1 MAGPS
6 DAPRV
11 SVRLLGPL
19 EVRVDG
25 AVVDVGGPRARS
37 VLALLALSAGTALTT
52 RRLVEV
58 LWDTAPPQ
66 AAANTVQVYV
76 SRLRR
81 ALCPP
86 GMESPLRTVPGGY
99 LLALP
104 PEAVDV
110 LAFEGLTEQGHA
122 LLTAGDAAGAIRTL
136 ARSLA
141 LWRGPALPDLAE
153 VAGGAAVLARV
164 EARRLAATIDR
175 IDADLRLGGHV
186 RVLPELQELV
196 RLRPLDEGL
205 VARLMMTLYRC
216 GRQGEALEAYTKVSR
231 RLADELG
238 VDPGP
243 QLREV
248 HGEVLRH
255 ELAPAPPVTA
265 PADAL
270 PTGTAPTGALPTGT
284 APTGPLPT
292 GTIPTELAPE
302 ADPGDASV
310 PGTVP
315 GATPGGRIGP
325 GPAAFVP
332 PWGPLIGRRDE
343 LTRALELVADPA
355 VRLVTLVGPGGTGKT
370 RLAQELAAV
379 LSGTATS
386 ACPEAERSPGD
397 GARMVTLVG
406 LAAVRDAGELPVEV
420 CRVLDAAPGWAG
432 EPLLDVAV
440 RALAGHRA
448 VLVLDNV
455 EQMADGPALGPDL
468 DDLLSGAADLTV
480 VCTSRSAL
488 RLRGEYLLP
497 LEPLPLPEVGAA
509 DVDAVLRSDA
519 VRLFR
524 ARAAAAWPSFEV
536 TEENAPAVAQ
546 VCRMLDGLPLALE
559 LAAARIRVLPPGQML
574 ARVGRRLQLLTGGG
588 RDLPER
594 HRSMRAALDWSAQL
608 LDPVE
613 ATVFAQLSV
622 FAGGWTVEAA
632 EAVCRPGD
640 AEEDGEVVDVL
651 ARLADRSLVAGDGNG
666 RLSML
671 ETIRDYAA
679 DVLAADGD
687 ADRVRDRHAHYYA
700 DLAEELGP
708 QCRTYPD
715 STTRSR
721 LDAEA
726 ANLAAA
732 LDHAQA
738 SGDVALLG
746 RLVLG
751 LLDYWFFSGRIAQAD
766 RWLGAAT
773 ATPLPPDLRT
783 RLRLYAGSLA
793 FIAADLARAAPSF
806 EEAVAAARELGDTA
820 LLARSLAG
828 LGATAR
834 FGGDLERALVLV
846 REALDLAEGAGLD
859 AMVPQLRNEVGE
871 LLDASGRPAEATPLF
886 EDYRRQALLDG
897 DRSNLAWACANLALQ
912 AQERAG
918 PQRASKLVAE
928 ALAAADEG
936 GAAPVRGDVRVVA
949 GLLALRAGQPERALG
964 LLREGLDLVHG
975 SGLLLSVADTV
986 SLIGAACTGLGLAE
1000 DGARLLATGRTWRRV
1015 RGLTANG
1022 RTMAAAITEA
1032 ERLTT
1037 AALPAEA
1044 LSWAEELGGRV
1055 PYGWVHTLDVP
1066 GPPGASQT
1074 PGASTVVNLRA
1085 PRGSDLTSR

>member
-1 MAGPS
+1 MTGPS
-6 DAPRV
+6 DVPRV

-58 LWDTAPPQ
+58 LWDTGPPQ
-66 AAANTVQVYV
+66 AAVNTVQVYV

-81 ALCPP
+81 AMCPP

-110 LAFEGLTEQGHA
+110 LEFEELTEQGHA
-122 LLTAGDAAGAIRTL
+122 LLTAGDAAGANRTL

-153 VAGGAAVLARV
+153 LAGAAAVLARV

-205 VARLMMTLYRC
+205 VTRLMVALYRC
-216 GRQGEALEAYTKVSR
+216 GRQGEALDAYTEVSR

-238 VDPGP
+238 IDPGP

-255 ELAPAPPVTA
+255 ELAPVPPGAA
-265 PADAL
+265 PA
-270 PTGTAPTGALPTGT
+270 
-284 APTGPLPT
+284 
-292 GTIPTELAPE
+292 
-302 ADPGDASV
+302 
-310 PGTVP
+310 
-315 GATPGGRIGP
+315 GRTGP
-325 GPAAFVP
+325 GPPAFVP
-332 PWGPLIGRRDE
+332 PRGPLIGRRDE

-355 VRLVTLVGPGGTGKT
+355 VRMVTLVGPGGTGKT

-379 LSGTATS
+379 LSGTTTS
-386 ACPEAERSPGD
+386 SCPEAERPPDD

-406 LAAVRDAGELPVEV
+406 LAAVRDAGELPAEV
-420 CRVLDAAPGWAG
+420 CRVLDAVPGWAG
-432 EPLLDVAV
+432 ESPLDVAV
-440 RALAGHRA
+440 RALAGRRA

-455 EQMADGPALGPDL
+455 EQMADGPSLVSDL
-468 DDLLSGAADLTV
+468 DDLLGGAADLTV

-497 LEPLPLPEVGAA
+497 LEPLPLPEAGAT

-519 VRLFR
+519 VRLFL

-536 TEENAPAVAQ
+536 TEENAAAVAQ

-594 HRSMRAALDWSAQL
+594 HRSMRAALDWNAQL

-640 AEEDGEVVDVL
+640 ADKNGEVVDVL
-651 ARLADRSLVAGDGNG
+651 ARLADRSLVAGDGGG

-687 ADRVRDRHAHYYA
+687 ADRVRDRHARYYA

-708 QCRTYPD
+708 QCRTSPD

-732 LDHAQA
+732 LDHAQDG
-738 SGDVALLG
+738 GDVALLG

-766 RWLGAAT
+766 RWLAAAT
-773 ATPLPPDLRT
+773 AAPLPPALRT

-806 EEAVAAARELGDTA
+806 EEAVAAARELGDTV
-820 LLARSLAG
+820 LLARSLAA

-834 FGGDLERALVLV
+834 FGGDLERALGLV
-846 REALDLAEGAGLD
+846 REALDLAEGARLD

-871 LLDASGRPAEATPLF
+871 LLDASGRPAEAAPLF

-918 PQRASKLVAE
+918 PQRASELVAE
-928 ALAAADEG
+928 ALTAADEG

-1015 RGLTANG
+1015 RGLAANG

-1032 ERLTT
+1032 ERQAA
-1037 AALPAEA
+1037 AALPAEV
-1044 LSWAEELGGRV
+1044 LSRAEELGGRV

-1066 GPPGASQT
+1066 GPPGWAQT
-1074 PGASTVVNLRA
+1074 PGASAVVDLRG